1 MDFVVKLLG
10 LELELDGVAYGMGI
24 AVVVVVGAA
33 NTIELTSVS
42 QTETKSYRKKNRRI
56 LGFICYVF

>member
-10 LELELDGVAYGMGI
+10 LELDGVAYGMGI
-24 AVVVVVGAA
+24 AVVVGAA
-33 NTIELTSVS
+33 NAIELTSVS